1 MTYREIIYICL
12 DQVKLSSE
20 DSYFT
25 EDHVKFLL
33 SKVRAALLERKYSTI
48 KREVSQTNYQT
59 LCIPLE
65 IKTDGGMCGNTSY
78 LKSKD
83 VIPTLLNIG
92 TFDIYSEDF
101 YNTSITLV
109 SRERMKYVG
118 HNKWLKNII
127 YASIGPDNYL
137 YLKGSNPQHLYLKN
151 LKMTGIFEEPD
162 KVSESCNTEDNKC
175 QDPLD
180 KEFPLEEALVGNVI
194 NAVVQLLLGA
204 SYRPEDSQNDDK
216 DALSD
221 LITYIRQNVK
231 SNLQKQLD
239 EVPNQS
245 IDNG

>member
-33 SKVRAALLERKYSTI
+33 AKVRAALLEQKYSTI
-48 KREVSQTNYQT
+48 KREVSLSNYQT

-65 IKTDGGMCGNTSY
+65 LKTDGGICGNAEY

-83 VIPTLLNIG
+83 VIPALLNIG
-92 TFDIYSEDF
+92 NINLYSQDY
-101 YNTSITLV
+101 YNTTITLV

-118 HNKWLKNII
+118 HNRWLKNII

-151 LKMTGIFEEPD
+151 LKLTGIFEEPD
-162 KVSESCNTEDNKC
+162 KVVQSCIDENTECRDF
-175 QDPLD
+175 LD
-180 KEFPLEEALVGNVI
+180 TEFPIEEALVGNVI

-204 SYRPEDSQNDDK
+204 AYRPEDSENDDK

-221 LITYIRQNVK
+221 LVTYIRQNVK
-231 SNLQKQLD
+231 SNLQKQID
-239 EVPNQS
+239 GDNSQS
-245 IDNG
+245 VNNE